1 MYSMI
6 PFGRM
11 NTSWNDLFDDFE
23 RRMFP
28 ADRGELP
35 AFRTDI
41 RDEGDHFLLEA
52 DLPGFR
58 KEDIDL
64 HLQDGVLTITAKR
77 QEEQEE
83 KKENLI
89 HTFDTLLELGII
101 PVVNENDSVSYTEIE
116 SDEKLFGDNDMLSAI
131 VAVLCRAGKL
141 VILSDIDGLYDSDPR
156 LHPNA
161 KLLSRVECIDE
172 SKYALAGGA
181 GSRRGTGGM
190 RTKLKAA
197 ELAVSQG
204 IDTIIA
210 NGRHPDAIYEI
221 IRGGVSGTLFPG
233 KL

>member
-83 KKENLI
+83 KR
-89 HTFDTLLELGII
+89 
-101 PVVNENDSVSYTEIE
+101 
-116 SDEKLFGDNDMLSAI
+116 
-131 VAVLCRAGKL
+131 RA
-141 VILSDIDGLYDSDPR
+141 STS
-156 LHPNA
+156 
-161 KLLSRVECIDE
+161 
-172 SKYALAGGA
+172 A
-181 GSRRGTGGM
+181 GSAGWAAVPGLSTSAASGRRTSPPPL
-190 RTKLKAA
+190 RT
-197 ELAVSQG
+197 VC
-204 IDTIIA
+204 
-210 NGRHPDAIYEI
+210 
-221 IRGGVSGTLFPG
+221 
-233 KL
+233 